1 MWTYM
6 MAAARGDRANSMMAS
21 RRRNE
26 SESPKYGYN
35 LSRPMYRS
43 IRHNN
48 GPSSQCHTTTLGGS
62 YPYTTT
68 TSHYGSSMSSSSA
81 ASQHYQQ
88 QQHHKLL
95 QQHET
100 GKQQHQQRLHHHI
113 IGIEEDVY
121 TNPVSNVTTSYDDME
136 DSTSLFSPLAPSST
150 TTMPVDTAV
159 LIARKHRLMSS
170 TSNSSQNQLHH
181 SLTAASTT
189 TRPGGEM
196 MMDDLMDMESNHH
209 SSYVGSQAAV
219 VRLPPNSSA
228 ASRKLSSTYYNESDE
243 DDDEDYAQ
251 IVRCSSNASDAR
263 VMTTSTVGSH
273 QPQTLL
279 IDHQQHHQR
288 SGTRKHGR
296 RMRSSSGGHFDDDS
310 VNDHKHGGAD
320 DGDSDEDVYEDA
332 DEDNEDVSI
341 ANEIN
346 RDRRRANYFENGK
359 SLSQDQTKHSKP
371 STLRRTLNALRQRLT
386 KRNRAKPPDWF
397 VERFSNNTNADK
409 IGKTPAST
417 QVSTT
422 NESTSAEAD
431 SGPAHEI
438 RGSSRLCNRLSVN
451 PSLQSHYRWLAVVSL
466 AVLYNIIFVVG
477 RAVFWEINLRAPPV
491 WYFLDYLCDFIYLM
505 DTLVHMHEGY
515 LEQGLLV
522 RDAYKLRRHYFS
534 NKGWYLDVLS
544 MMPTDIAYIWWSPS
558 KCGPTLL
565 PCSVIVRL
573 NRLLRVPRMWEWF
586 DRTETATSYPNA
598 FRICKVVLA
607 ILVLIHWNAC
617 MYFVISY
624 ELGFGT
630 DNWVYNLHGERNSTL
645 QRQYIYSFYW
655 STLTLTTIGETPT
668 PENDAEY
675 LFVVADFLAGVLIF
689 ATIVGNIGSMISNM
703 NVARVEFQNRM
714 DGVKQYMAF
723 RKVGHELEAR
733 VIRWF
738 AYTWSQSGALDEE
751 RVLAALPDK
760 LKAEIAIQ
768 VHMDTLRQVRIFH
781 DTEPGLLEALVLKLK
796 LQVFSPGDY
805 ICRKGDV
812 GKEMYIVKRGKLSV
826 VADDGV
832 TVFATLGAGS
842 VFGEVSVLEIAGN
855 RTGNR
860 RTANVRSLGYSD
872 LFCLA
877 KRDLW
882 ETLADYPEAR
892 ATLTER
898 GCQLL
903 RKDGLLD
910 EQVFAD
916 SQRVHDTIE
925 SGIEK
930 LELSVENL
938 NMRLARLLA
947 EYTASQAKMKQRLA
961 KLELNYQLTQN
972 NALTEQHARPPRSGR
987 LYSLQ
992 PKKRPRPRPITAS
1005 KSIEDNKQNTL

>member
-1 MWTYM
+1 MWTYV
-6 MAAARGDRANSMMAS
+6 MASARGDRAHSMMSS
-21 RRRNE
+21 RRRQE
-26 SESPKYGYN
+26 TDSPIYQYN
-35 LSRPMYRS
+35 VSRPLYRS
-43 IRHNN
+43 ARINGRSTQNSNN
-48 GPSSQCHTTTLGGS
+48 FTLSTS
-62 YPYTTT
+62 YPYNSTRGNYSTENTTNT
-68 TSHYGSSMSSSSA
+68 TNSFMQLSNRNN
-81 ASQHYQQ
+81 
-88 QQHHKLL
+88 L
-95 QQHET
+95 
-100 GKQQHQQRLHHHI
+100 QQHQQQQQQQQPQQPQEKCQNHI
-113 IGIEEDVY
+113 SGIDDGY
-121 TNPVSNVTTSYDDME
+121 TNSGKSESYEME
-136 DSTSLFSPLAPSST
+136 DGTSLFSPLTPSCT
-150 TTMPVDTAV
+150 TVTPADTAI
-159 LIARKHRLMSS
+159 LIGRKHLLANRNNTS
-170 TSNSSQNQLHH
+170 TNI
-181 SLTAASTT
+181 T
-189 TRPGGEM
+189 TRNC
-196 MMDDLMDMESNHH
+196 MENP
-209 SSYVGSQAAV
+209 AAV
-219 VRLPPNSSA
+219 VRLTSSNSQALLQPDYNADDNSEQIVKHTGRQFNA
-228 ASRKLSSTYYNESDE
+228 LPSYQRDRKSYYYVQDEKQNDRGGGGGGGEGDIDDVNDDE
-243 DDDEDYAQ
+243 DDD
-251 IVRCSSNASDAR
+251 
-263 VMTTSTVGSH
+263 
-273 QPQTLL
+273 
-279 IDHQQHHQR
+279 
-288 SGTRKHGR
+288 
-296 RMRSSSGGHFDDDS
+296 DDDADN
-310 VNDHKHGGAD
+310 ND
-320 DGDSDEDVYEDA
+320 DED
-332 DEDNEDVSI
+332 DEEQK
-341 ANEIN
+341 
-346 RDRRRANYFENGK
+346 NGK
-359 SLSQDQTKHSKP
+359 NYHKSNTKYNNKLSLDQMKHSKP

-386 KRNRAKPPDWF
+386 KRSRTKPPDWF
-397 VERFSNNTNADK
+397 VERFSNPTKIDK
-409 IGKTPAST
+409 T
-417 QVSTT
+417 STT
-422 NESTSAEAD
+422 ATNSNNNDASATNSIAPDTE
-431 SGPAHEI
+431 HEF
-438 RGSSRLCNRLSVN
+438 RCSSLLCNRLSVN
-451 PSLQSHYRWLAVVSL
+451 PTLQSHYRWLAVVSL

-477 RAVFWEINLRAPPV
+477 RAVFWEINNKAAIL
-491 WYFLDYLCDFIYLM
+491 WHFLDYWCDFIYLI
-505 DTLVHMHEGY
+505 DILVHMHEGY

-522 RDAYKLRRHYFS
+522 RDAHKLRRHYFS
-534 NKGWYLDVLS
+534 TKGWCLDFLS
-544 MMPTDIAYIWWSPS
+544 ILPTDLAYIWWSPDL
-558 KCGPTLL
+558 CGPKNL

-573 NRLLRVPRMWEWF
+573 NRLLRLPRMWEWF
-586 DRTETATSYPNA
+586 DRTETATGYPNA

-617 MYFVISY
+617 MFFVISY

-630 DNWVYNLHGERNSTL
+630 DNWVYNLNGERNSSL

-703 NVARVEFQNRM
+703 NVSRVEFQNRM

-768 VHMDTLRQVRIFH
+768 VHMDTLKQVRIFH
-781 DTEPGLLEALVLKLK
+781 DCEPGLLEALVLKLR

-916 SQRVHDTIE
+916 SQRVHDSIE
-925 SGIEK
+925 GGIEK
-930 LELSVENL
+930 LEISVENL

-947 EYTASQAKMKQRLA
+947 EYTASQAKLKQRLA
-961 KLELNYQLTQN
+961 KLELNYHL
-972 NALTEQHARPPRSGR
+972 AHASLAEQHARPPRSGR

-992 PKKRPRPRPITAS
+992 PKKRPKPRPS
-1005 KSIEDNKQNTL
+1005 SSVKSVEYNKQNTL